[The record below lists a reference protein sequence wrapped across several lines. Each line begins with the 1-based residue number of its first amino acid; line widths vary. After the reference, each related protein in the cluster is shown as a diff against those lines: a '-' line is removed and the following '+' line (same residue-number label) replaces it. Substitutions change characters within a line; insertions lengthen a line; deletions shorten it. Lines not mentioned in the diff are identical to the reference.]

1 MDFKFFFYLKAI
13 EWSSEWR
20 QGHVPED
27 DAETSVLCAA
37 LCSVQQIKK
46 EDALHMATLDIE
58 KLCVNYFL
66 IGKNEK

>member
-1 MDFKFFFYLKAI
+1 MARSP
-13 EWSSEWR
+13 E
-20 QGHVPED
+20 HVPGD
-27 DAETSVLCAA
+27 DTETSVLCAA